1 MGTTLPPFVSHCTEL
16 LAPLGSVRVRRMFG
30 GWGFYVNDVFLAL
43 IAFERLYLKT
53 NAHTQARFEQAQCE
67 PFVFESKGKSLTMG
81 YWTAPAEALDSP
93 ALMVPWA
100 RLALQAALQARSSA
114 QSRPLKRVARPKKL
128 PLAKAT
134 AKRARPRP

>member
-16 LAPLGSVRVRRMFG
+16 LSPLGSVRVRRMFG